1 MYNMFNILPMT
12 DRVTRVRKRY
22 RTTVPKLCTARLR
35 IVTDFYRNN
44 SQLVGPLKRAKV
56 FREICEKIPV
66 TVFEDEVIVGTQV
79 TSYRASSLNP
89 EFGGIEWFRKEW
101 EAGTLLTRDHDL
113 YLVDEEDIDYV
124 LSIVDFWNKENNSSR
139 LSEYIPEAYLD
150 SVGNGVITFA
160 KTMICQN
167 PIGHFCANY
176 EKVIRRGFRSI
187 LDEARENMRSLEG
200 HMYGKDVEKYNFYR
214 SVAITIEGMITLIRR
229 YGDKCAEMAQAE
241 TDAGRRAELEI
252 MADCL
257 YHVSEKPSRGFR
269 DALQVLF
276 LYHIGMCLD
285 GQQHGISFGRV
296 DQYLGE
302 YYERDIASGVLS
314 AEAAQE
320 MLDLFYLKCAE
331 MNKMGACSNSSAA
344 GYTSGMLM
352 TLGGTDEYGND
363 ATNAVTYM
371 MLQSAAR
378 LLLHDPPQALRIHK
392 NTPPEL
398 WEAALATTMRC
409 GGVPTFENDEVI
421 IPALRKKGM
430 SLKSARNYCL
440 IGCVEPA
447 GTGNHWSMCGATGKE
462 GYWNMANCFLQAIN
476 NGHNPFPTPDGSPAP
491 QTGLPTGYLYEMENF
506 DEVLTA
512 VRKQMKFFIDW
523 QITIQNMQ
531 ECITAREIPLPL
543 VSATMDGC
551 MESGR
556 DVMDGGAEYNSS
568 GFPGIAIGNLVDC
581 LAITQ
586 YMVFDKKL
594 CTGREL
600 YDAIM
605 NNWEGHEQLREY
617 IMYKAPRYGN
627 GNPYC
632 DRFLKWVSEVFADY
646 VHRGI
651 NFREAPYYA
660 GLFPVAFNVLYGTIT
675 AATPDGR
682 YLGQALSDG
691 ISPMQG
697 VDTNGPT
704 ATMSSILPY
713 LDQTEF
719 PDGTLMNM
727 KLHPTAFS
735 NESGKAKVQALMKSY
750 FARGGMELQLNV
762 ISSETLRKAQEN
774 PEEYQDLVVRVAG
787 FSAYFVE
794 LTKGS
799 QNDVISRTELYV

>member
-1 MYNMFNILPMT
+1 MFEFLPIS
-12 DRVTRVRKRY
+12 DRVARVRQRY

-35 IVTDFYRNN
+35 IVTDFYQQNT
-44 SQLVGPLKRAKV
+44 QLTGPLKRAKM
-56 FREICEKIPV
+56 FRELCERLPV
-66 TVFEDEVIVGTQV
+66 TVFPDEVIVGTQV

-89 EFGGIEWFRKEW
+89 EFGGIGWFRRDW
-101 EAGTLLTRDHDL
+101 EAGVLLDREHDR
-113 YLVDEEDIDYV
+113 YLIDPEDIEYV
-124 LSIVDFWNKENNSSR
+124 LSIVDFWETANNSAR
-139 LSEYIPEAYLD
+139 LSEYIPEGYMDRA
-150 SVGNGVITFA
+150 GNGVITFG
-160 KTMICQN
+160 KSGICQN

-176 EKVIRRGFRSI
+176 EKLIRRGFRS
-187 LDEARENMRSLEG
+187 LYDEARENMAALEG
-200 HMYGKDVEKYNFYR
+200 HMYGEDVKRYNFYR
-214 SVAITIEGMITLIRR
+214 SVAIVLEGMMLLVRR
-229 YGDKCAEMAQAE
+229 YGDECARL
-241 TDAGRRAELEI
+241 AGLEEDEARRRELLG

-257 YHVSEKPSRGFR
+257 HNVAEKPSRGFQ

-285 GQQHGISFGRV
+285 GQQHGISFGRL
-296 DQYLGE
+296 DQYLGKF
-302 YYERDIASGVLS
+302 YERDIAAGVLTPGR
-314 AEAAQE
+314 AQE
-320 MLDLFYLKCAE
+320 MLDLFYIKCAE
-331 MNKMGACSNSSAA
+331 MNKMGATSNSSAT

-352 TLGGTDEYGND
+352 TLGGVDEYGRD
-363 ATNAVTYM
+363 ASNPVTYM
-371 MLQSAAR
+371 MLQSAGR

-392 NTPPEL
+392 DTPKAL
-398 WEAALATTMRC
+398 WEAALAVTMRC

-421 IPALRKKGM
+421 IPALRKRGM

-462 GYWNMANCFLQAIN
+462 GYWNMAACFLQAIN
-476 NGHNPFPTPDGSPAP
+476 NGINPFPDRAGCSGA
-491 QTGLPTGYLYEMENF
+491 QTGLPTGYLYEMQTF

-512 VRKQMKFFIDW
+512 VRRQMKYFIDW
-523 QITIQNMQ
+523 QISMMNTQ
-531 ECITAREIPLPL
+531 ELITARELPLPL

-568 GFPGIAIGNLVDC
+568 GFPGIAIGNLVDS
-581 LAITQ
+581 LAITN
-586 YMVFDKKL
+586 YLVYDKKL
-594 CTGREL
+594 CSSREL

-605 NNWEGHEQLREY
+605 DDWRGHEELRDM
-617 IMYKAPRYGN
+617 IMTRVPRYGN
-627 GNPYC
+627 GDEYC
-632 DRFLKWVSEVFADY
+632 DRFLRWISESFSEL
-646 VHRGI
+646 VHRGV
-651 NFREAPYYA
+651 NWRGGKYYA
-660 GLFPVAFNVLYGTIT
+660 GLFPVAFNVLYGLTT

-682 YLGQALSDG
+682 CSGQALSDG

-704 ATMSSILPY
+704 ATMSSILEN

-727 KLHPTAFS
+727 KLHPTAFA
-735 NESGKAKVQALMKSY
+735 NETGRAKVEALMRSY

-762 ISSETLRKAQEN
+762 ISSETLRAAQAK
-774 PEEYQDLVVRVAG
+774 PEDYQDLVVRVAG

-799 QNDVISRTELYV
+799 QDDVISRTELHI